1 MLWSVWWVWLCFA
14 LVLGIVEALLPG
26 FIFLGFALGAL
37 VVALML
43 LFGVTTTLPILVMIF
58 AGLSLV
64 AWLVLRRIF
73 ALPNGQVKVINRDIN
88 D

>member
-1 MLWSVWWVWLCFA
+1 MLWSIWWVWLCFA

-37 VVALML
+37 VVSLML
-43 LFGVTTTLPILVMIF
+43 LFGVTTTLPILLMIF

-73 ALPNGQVKVINRDIN
+73 ALPSGQVKVFDRDIN